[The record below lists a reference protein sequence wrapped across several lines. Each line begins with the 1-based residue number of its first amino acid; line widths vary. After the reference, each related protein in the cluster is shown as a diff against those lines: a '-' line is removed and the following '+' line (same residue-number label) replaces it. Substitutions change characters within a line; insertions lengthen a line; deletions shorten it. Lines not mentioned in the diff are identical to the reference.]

1 MTDRLHLDFETR
13 SELDLS
19 DRGMHNYAVHPS
31 TQVLM
36 LAWVINDRQVNLW
49 EPHRNQNPPAELA
62 EALADPFVDKPAWN
76 APFERNIMLHRLG
89 LDIPLEEWVDPSVW
103 ARYLSLPASLEDA
116 GEVLG
121 LSEDEAKLK
130 EGKELIQLFCIPK
143 ALGGGDGLFGTLP
156 TVWNDWKTHP
166 EAWERFCEYC
176 RQDVRTERTI
186 AKKIA
191 KLQPPP
197 AERRA
202 WALDQRINERGMP
215 VDMELVAG
223 AAKVAEIERG
233 LLDQRLR
240 ALTSLENP
248 GSVPQMLGWAR
259 QHGYPFNALGKAF
272 VQRALRGEGE
282 ITPECREAL
291 MLRQQASKSSVHKL
305 EALRLLVA
313 ADGRLRHQFVFYGAA
328 TLRWG
333 SRGVQLQNLP
343 RPTKEVDKNLTKAV
357 DLLRAGDHAGIAAAF
372 SSPLDVVTS
381 CLRPMFRAPAGKKF
395 VVADLNAIEN
405 RKLAWLSRSPAMLSV
420 YAEGRCPYIDFAT
433 ELYGQTYEELWHEWK
448 VLGDGSKRT
457 TAKPAVLG
465 CFAADTPVLTDRGWV
480 RIVDVQLMDRL
491 WDGVEWVTHGGVLD
505 QGIKDTISLHGIQV
519 TPDHEVLT
527 PEGWITAW
535 DVLESSQLLDQATS
549 LASGLLSDTLWSS
562 EIPATLLSALAADS
576 WRLFL
581 WQNLNP
587 DDAIGACDATRYK
600 ELRKD
605 RSKEHQEKCSG
616 LGNFW
621 KSSKKIAMAC
631 TFINV
636 CAPNVGTSTCDT
648 PAASQSTEVN
658 AAVPASKQMCSYVG
672 RSVPPVI
679 VSDRGPLSDSVEM
692 TQETDAISA
701 NVQNA
706 EQRKAYSPI
715 RLNAAVLPHANV
727 SLGKQ
732 STTPLSDRI
741 AVFDI
746 LNCGP
751 RNRFM
756 VLTNLGPLVV
766 HNCGYQ
772 LGGGE
777 ITMDD
782 NGDEVKTGL
791 LGYAS
796 AMNVE
801 MTPEE
806 AARAV
811 ALFRGK
817 YPEVKQYWYDLEE
830 AALSAVRNPGQ
841 RFPVGQVTF
850 HCTGKK
856 MLQIHLPSGRAIH
869 YLQPEVKATEIT
881 YQDRTF
887 TKDALTYMGKDQQ
900 TKQWVRK
907 YSRGGHLTENLC
919 QALARDILVHGMQL
933 AEERGFEV
941 VGHVHDE
948 LITLA
953 DLDSPLGATD
963 LENCM
968 RAVPVWAEAGDVREL
983 DGTVLYSWPALPLDA
998 EGYEDDHYR
1007 KG

>member
-19 DRGMHNYAVHPS
+19 ERGMHNYAVHPS

-36 LAWVINDRQVNLW
+36 LAWAINDRTVNLW
-49 EPHRNQNPPAELA
+49 EPHRNPKPPVELA

-76 APFERNIMLHRLG
+76 APFERNIMLHRMG
-89 LDIPLEEWVDPSVW
+89 LDVPLEEWVDPSVW
-103 ARYLSLPASLEDA
+103 ARYLSLPAGLEDA

-130 EGKELIQLFCIPK
+130 EGKELIQLFCVPK
-143 ALGGGDGLFGTLP
+143 ALGGGEGLFGSLP
-156 TVWNDWKTHP
+156 TVWNDWTTHP

-186 AKKIA
+186 AKKIT

-197 AERRA
+197 SERKL

-240 ALTSLENP
+240 ALTGLENP

-305 EALRLLVA
+305 EALRLLVS
-313 ADGRLRHQFVFYGAA
+313 ADGRLRNQFVFYGAS

-333 SRGVQLQNLP
+333 SRGVQIQNLP
-343 RPTKEVDKNLTKAV
+343 RPTKEVEKNTERAV
-357 DLLRAGDHAGIAAAF
+357 ELLRAGNHALIAAEF
-372 SSPLDVVTS
+372 TSPLDVVTS
-381 CLRPMFRAPAGKKF
+381 CLRPMFRAPKGKKL

-433 ELYGQTYEELWHEWK
+433 ELYGQSYEELWHEWK

-457 TAKPAVLG
+457 MAKPAVLG
-465 CFAADTPVLTDRGWV
+465 CFGADTPVLTDRGWL
-480 RIVDVQLMDRL
+480 RIVDVRLMDKL
-491 WDGVEWVTHGGVLD
+491 WDGVEWVMHDGAVY
-505 QGIKDTISLHGIQV
+505 QGIKNTILLHGTRV
-519 TPDHEVLT
+519 TPDHKILT
-527 PEGWITAW
+527 PNGWRKAC
-535 DVLESSQLLDQATS
+535 DLEESQLSNSAML
-549 LASGLLSDTLWSS
+549 LACELLSD
-562 EIPATLLSALAADS
+562 IPWTCGEKPTTTFGAIADICPLSFSQIWRWGSLSHADPVLRTRDADNS
-576 WRLFL
+576 FL
-581 WQNLNP
+581 PPVENP
-587 DDAIGACDATRYK
+587 D
-600 ELRKD
+600 
-605 RSKEHQEKCSG
+605 SCSG
-616 LGNFW
+616 LG
-621 KSSKKIAMAC
+621 SSYNSVETKKMCLFTSA
-631 TFINV
+631 N
-636 CAPNVGTSTCDT
+636 APNAGTNT
-648 PAASQSTEVN
+648 PFKSVILREGTQSVAKPVSMRIDSYHSQSG
-658 AAVPASKQMCSYVG
+658 Q
-672 RSVPPVI
+672 RVI
-679 VSDRGPLSDSVEM
+679 VSDHGLLSESVV
-692 TQETDAISA
+692 TQQE
-701 NVQNA
+701 
-706 EQRKAYSPI
+706 
-715 RLNAAVLPHANV
+715 AAVTCANAQYVGHRELSNRMSLREAPLPVDASNRQADLSS
-727 SLGKQ
+727 SLE
-732 STTPLSDRI
+732 RI

-751 RNRFM
+751 RNRFI
-756 VLTNLGPLVV
+756 VLTGSGPLVV

-777 ITMDD
+777 VQIDE

-801 MTPEE
+801 MTPEQ

-811 ALFRGK
+811 ALFRAK

-919 QALARDILVHGMQL
+919 QALARDVLVHGMIQ

-953 DLDSPLGATD
+953 DVDSPLGARD
-963 LENCM
+963 LEDCM
-968 RAVPVWAEAGDVREL
+968 RAVPVWAGAGDVRER
-983 DGTVLYSWPALPLDA
+983 DGTVLYSWPALPLNA